1 MRINRIWSTFSG
13 QRFFAGWQPQN
24 DYDNRSAKYRH
35 PVKYVSIICFIVV
48 AVDFFS
54 FALAFR
60 YFIFIFIHFYLR
72 THGFRISHLARHSA
86 RLCLFI
92 SYNFYTRR
100 KPSIYTKPKWEGDRE
115 QDREGGRERA
125 RWIWSTR
132 AERFGHIHRIEAHE
146 THRVNEG
153 ERKIFGV
160 SVVDVR
166 IFHYVALAV
175 NTFSILLGFCRSRF
189 CCFACYFIEF
199 VFEKEEKKN
208 KTKKKKREFS
218 SILFVVQYIFFSI
231 SVAS

>member
-24 DYDNRSAKYRH
+24 DYNNRSAKYRH

-115 QDREGGRERA
+115 QDREGGRERE
-125 RWIWSTR
+125 R
-132 AERFGHIHRIEAHE
+132 AGYGVHEPRGSGTYIESKHMKRTEWMRENERY
-146 THRVNEG
+146 
-153 ERKIFGV
+153 
-160 SVVDVR
+160 SVLV
-166 IFHYVALAV
+166 
-175 NTFSILLGFCRSRF
+175 
-189 CCFACYFIEF
+189 
-199 VFEKEEKKN
+199 
-208 KTKKKKREFS
+208 
-218 SILFVVQYIFFSI
+218 
-231 SVAS
+231 

>member
-115 QDREGGRERA
+115 QDREGGRESALDMEYTSREVRA
-125 RWIWSTR
+125 HTSNRSTWNAQSEWGR
-132 AERFGHIHRIEAHE
+132 
-146 THRVNEG
+146 
-153 ERKIFGV
+153 
-160 SVVDVR
+160 
-166 IFHYVALAV
+166 
-175 NTFSILLGFCRSRF
+175 
-189 CCFACYFIEF
+189 
-199 VFEKEEKKN
+199 
-208 KTKKKKREFS
+208 TKDIRC
-218 SILFVVQYIFFSI
+218 
-231 SVAS
+231 